1 MLTSELHLQDLYL
14 SVVIIN
20 YQLPIIS
27 LSQIFVTKF
36 EIFSY
41 LFFNWYREC

>member
-27 LSQIFVTKF
+27 LSQIKKN
-36 EIFSY
+36 I
-41 LFFNWYREC
+41 